1 MKNELEKRKDKN
13 KREKEV
19 MGYTMNSTRE
29 EKGKGVEKKKE
40 KKGEL
45 LGHE

>member
-1 MKNELEKRKDKN
+1 VKNELEKRKDKN

-19 MGYTMNSTRE
+19 MGSTMNSTKE

-40 KKGEL
+40 SEG
-45 LGHE
+45 